1 MHVTEYHHVP
11 GRLRAR
17 VPRLKGNHHAAACLA
32 GKLQAVAGV
41 ESVSASTVTGSVI
54 IRYDHNTVSN
64 EALWAALP
72 PRTGQEENA
81 SALGNMVAAAAD
93 TAAKAL
99 LNAALEQLISRSA
112 VAIIGALV

>member
-11 GRLRAR
+11 GRLRVR
-17 VPRLKGNHHAAACLA
+17 VPRLKRNHEAVAYLT
-32 GKLQAVAGV
+32 GKLQAIAGV
-41 ESVSASTVTGSVI
+41 ASVSASTVTGSVI
-54 IRYDHNTVSN
+54 IRYDHTAVSN

-72 PRTGQEENA
+72 PRIGQEEDA
-81 SALGNMVAAAAD
+81 SALDNLVAAAAN